1 MEGAAPSAPPVS
13 AFRMHK
19 QSAYILV
26 LTVAALVTLGLVML
40 YSTGAFAPDSHGD
53 QFNFLKRQSFWL
65 GVGFIFS
72 IVFALV
78 DYHWLERSWYVLY
91 PAALGLL
98 ALCFIRPIGMRIN
111 GSWRWIHLGPV
122 TFQPSELAKLAAIIF
137 IAWWFSK
144 FEAKCKGFLMGLIYP
159 VAVIATLFALIVLET
174 DLGTTLLIGGTIF
187 LMMFVA
193 GASPKFLGPVVLA
206 GLAAV
211 LTIAWHISQRQGRL
225 LAFLHPDQYQEK
237 EGHQQWMGLIAF
249 GSGGPEGL
257 GLGNGRQKM
266 LYLPYAH
273 TDFIF
278 PVIGEELGLR
288 ITLVVVFCY
297 LLVVMS
303 GILIA
308 LNAKDRFGML
318 LGFGCTAIL
327 GLQAAINIGVT
338 TSMLPNKGLPL
349 PFISYGGSNLCFC
362 LVCVGILIN
371 IYRQGKEDKTI
382 AGTQMM
388 VRVRHVSRI

>member
-382 AGTQMM
+382 ASTQMM

>member
-1 MEGAAPSAPPVS
+1 
-13 AFRMHK
+13 MHK

-26 LTVAALVTLGLVML
+26 LAVAVLVTLGLVML

-53 QFNFLKRQSFWL
+53 QFNFLKKQSFWL

-72 IVFALV
+72 ILFALL
-78 DYHWLERSWYVLY
+78 DYHRLERAWYVLF
-91 PAALGLL
+91 PIALALL

-111 GSWRWIHLGPV
+111 GSWRWIHAGPV
-122 TFQPSELAKLAAIIF
+122 TFQPSELAKLVAIIF
-137 IAWWFSK
+137 SAWWFSK
-144 FEAKCKGFLMGLIYP
+144 FETNCKGLLMGLIYP
-159 VAVIATLFALIVLET
+159 VGVVVTLLIPILLET
-174 DLGTTLLIGGTIF
+174 DLGTTLLISGTVLLI
-187 LMMFVA
+187 MFVA
-193 GASPKFLGPVVLA
+193 GASPKFLGPLVVV
-206 GLAAV
+206 GLAA
-211 LTIAWHISQRQGRL
+211 LLAIAWHISERQGRL
-225 LAFLHPDQYQEK
+225 MAFLHPDQYQEK

-249 GSGGPEGL
+249 GSGGVEGL

-288 ITLVVVFCY
+288 VTLVVVFCY
-297 LLVVMS
+297 LLIFTS
-303 GILIA
+303 GILIS
-308 LNAKDRFGML
+308 LNAKDRFGLL

-338 TSMLPNKGLPL
+338 TSLLPNKGLPL
-349 PFISYGGSNLCFC
+349 PFISYGGSNLFFC
-362 LVCVGILIN
+362 LICIGILIN

-382 AGTQMM
+382 ANTEMM

>member
-1 MEGAAPSAPPVS
+1 
-13 AFRMHK
+13 MHR

-26 LTVAALVTLGLVML
+26 LAVAVLVTLGLVML

-53 QFNFLKRQSFWL
+53 QFNFLKKQSFWL

-72 IVFALV
+72 ILFALL
-78 DYHWLERSWYVLY
+78 DYHRLERYWYVLF
-91 PAALGLL
+91 PLALGLL

-111 GSWRWIHLGPV
+111 GSWRWIHVGSV
-122 TFQPSELAKLAAIIF
+122 TFQPSELAKLVAIIF
-137 IAWWFSK
+137 VAWWFSK
-144 FEAKCKGFLMGLIYP
+144 FEAKCKGFLMGLVCP
-159 VAVIATLFALIVLET
+159 FAVVVTLLVPILLET
-174 DLGTTLLIGGTIF
+174 DLGTTLLISGTVLLI
-187 LMMFVA
+187 MFVA
-193 GASPKFLGPVVLA
+193 GASPKYLGPLIVVGVTALL
-206 GLAAV
+206 G
-211 LTIAWHISQRQGRL
+211 IAWHIAERQGRL

-249 GSGGPEGL
+249 GSGGAEGL

-288 ITLVVVFCY
+288 VTLIVVFCY
-297 LLVVMS
+297 LLIVTS
-303 GILIA
+303 GILIS

-327 GLQAAINIGVT
+327 GLQAAINVGVT
-338 TSMLPNKGLPL
+338 TSLFPNKGLPL
-349 PFISYGGSNLCFC
+349 PFISYGGSNLFFC
-362 LVCVGILIN
+362 LICIGILIN
-371 IYRQGKEDKTI
+371 IYRQGKEDKMT
-382 AGTQMM
+382 ANTEMM
-388 VRVRHVSRI
+388 VRIRHVSRF

>member
-1 MEGAAPSAPPVS
+1 
-13 AFRMHK
+13 MHK

-26 LTVAALVTLGLVML
+26 LAVAVLVTIGLVML

-53 QFNFLKRQSFWL
+53 QFNFLKKQGFWL

-72 IVFALV
+72 ILFALL
-78 DYHWLERSWYVLY
+78 DYHRLERSWYFMF
-91 PAALGLL
+91 PIALGLL
-98 ALCFIRPIGMRIN
+98 ALCFIRPIGMRLN
-111 GSWRWIHLGPV
+111 GSWRWVHAGPV
-122 TFQPSELAKLAAIIF
+122 TFQPSELAKLVAIIF
-137 IAWWFSK
+137 VAWWFSK
-144 FEAKCKGFLMGLIYP
+144 FEEKSKGFLMGLIYP
-159 VAVIATLFALIVLET
+159 VAAIVTLLVPIVLET
-174 DLGTTLLIGGTIF
+174 DLGTTLLIAATVLLI
-187 LMMFVA
+187 MFVA
-193 GASPKFLGPVVLA
+193 GASPKYLGPLVIVGFAAILA
-206 GLAAV
+206 
-211 LTIAWHISQRQGRL
+211 IAWRISERQGRL

-249 GSGGPEGL
+249 GSGGVEGL

-288 ITLVVVFCY
+288 VTLIVVFCY
-297 LLVVMS
+297 LLIVTS

-318 LGFGCTAIL
+318 LGFGCTATL
-327 GLQAAINIGVT
+327 GLQAAINVGVT
-338 TSMLPNKGLPL
+338 TSLFPNKGLPL
-349 PFISYGGSNLCFC
+349 PFISYGGSNLFFC
-362 LVCVGILIN
+362 LICIGILIN
-371 IYRQGKEDKTI
+371 IYRQGKEEKTT
-382 AGTQMM
+382 ANTEMM

>member
-1 MEGAAPSAPPVS
+1 
-13 AFRMHK
+13 MHK

-26 LTVAALVTLGLVML
+26 LAVAVLVTIGLVML

-53 QFNFLKRQSFWL
+53 QFNFLKKQSFWL

-72 IVFALV
+72 ILFALL
-78 DYHWLERSWYVLY
+78 DYHRLERSWYVLF
-91 PAALGLL
+91 PIALGLL
-98 ALCFIRPIGMRIN
+98 TLCFIRPVGMRIN
-111 GSWRWIHLGPV
+111 GSWRWIHAGPV
-122 TFQPSELAKLAAIIF
+122 TFQPSEMAKLVAIIF

-144 FEAKCKGFLMGLIYP
+144 FEAKCKGILMGLLYP
-159 VAVIATLFALIVLET
+159 VLAVGTLLVPIVMET
-174 DLGTTLLIGGTIF
+174 DLGTTLLIGATVLLI
-187 LMMFVA
+187 MFVA
-193 GASPKFLGPVVLA
+193 GASPKYLGPLVVVSV
-206 GLAAV
+206 AA
-211 LTIAWHISQRQGRL
+211 LLGIAWHISERQGRL

-249 GSGGPEGL
+249 GSGGAEGL

-288 ITLVVVFCY
+288 VTLIVVFCY
-297 LLVVMS
+297 LLIVTS
-303 GILIA
+303 GILIS

-327 GLQAAINIGVT
+327 GLQAAINVGVT
-338 TSMLPNKGLPL
+338 TSLFPNKGLPL
-349 PFISYGGSNLCFC
+349 PFISYGGSNIFFC
-362 LVCVGILIN
+362 LVCIGILIN
-371 IYRQGKEDKTI
+371 IYRQGKEDKTT
-382 AGTQMM
+382 ANTEMM
-388 VRVRHVSRI
+388 VRIRHVSRI

>member
-1 MEGAAPSAPPVS
+1 
-13 AFRMHK
+13 MHK

-26 LTVAALVTLGLVML
+26 LAVAVLVTVGLVML

-53 QFNFLKRQSFWL
+53 QFNFLKKQSFWL
-65 GVGFIFS
+65 GVGFVFS
-72 IVFALV
+72 ILFALL
-78 DYHWLERSWYVLY
+78 DYHRLERFWYILF
-91 PAALGLL
+91 PISL
-98 ALCFIRPIGMRIN
+98 ALLVLCFVRPIGMRVN
-111 GSWRWIHLGPV
+111 GSWRWIHAGPV
-122 TFQPSELAKLAAIIF
+122 TFQPSELAKLVAIIF
-137 IAWWFSK
+137 VAWWFSK
-144 FEAKCKGFLMGLIYP
+144 FETKCKGVLMGLIYP
-159 VAVIATLFALIVLET
+159 VGIVVTLLVPILLET
-174 DLGTTLLIGGTIF
+174 DLGTTLLIGGTVLLI
-187 LMMFVA
+187 MFVA
-193 GASPKFLGPVVLA
+193 GASPKFLGPLVVV
-206 GLAAV
+206 GVAA
-211 LTIAWHISQRQGRL
+211 LLGIAWHIAERQGRL

-249 GSGGPEGL
+249 GSGGVEGL

-288 ITLVVVFCY
+288 VTLVVVFCY
-297 LLVVMS
+297 LLIVTS
-303 GILIA
+303 GILIS

-338 TSMLPNKGLPL
+338 TSLFPNKGLPL
-349 PFISYGGSNLCFC
+349 PFISYGGSNVFFC
-362 LVCVGILIN
+362 LICVGILIN
-371 IYRQGKEDKTI
+371 IYRQGKEDKT
-382 AGTQMM
+382 TSSTEMM

>member
-1 MEGAAPSAPPVS
+1 
-13 AFRMHK
+13 MHK

-26 LTVAALVTLGLVML
+26 LAVAVLVTLGLVML

-53 QFNFLKRQSFWL
+53 QFNFLKKQSFWL
-65 GVGFIFS
+65 GIGFVFS
-72 IVFALV
+72 ILFALL
-78 DYHWLERSWYVLY
+78 DYHKLERFWYVLF
-91 PAALGLL
+91 PIALGLL

-111 GSWRWIHLGPV
+111 GSWRWIHAGPV
-122 TFQPSELAKLAAIIF
+122 TFQPSELAKLVAIIF
-137 IAWWFSK
+137 VAWWFSK
-144 FEAKCKGFLMGLIYP
+144 FESKSNGILMGLIYP
-159 VAVIATLFALIVLET
+159 VAVVAVLLIPILLET
-174 DLGTTLLIGGTIF
+174 DLGTTLLIGGTVLLI
-187 LMMFVA
+187 MFVA
-193 GASPKFLGPVVLA
+193 GASPKYLGPLVIAGVA
-206 GLAAV
+206 GLLGV
-211 LTIAWHISQRQGRL
+211 AWHIAERQGRL

-249 GSGGPEGL
+249 GSGGVEGL

-288 ITLVVVFCY
+288 VTLIVVFCY
-297 LLVVMS
+297 LLIVTS
-303 GILIA
+303 GILIS

-327 GLQAAINIGVT
+327 GLQAAINVGVT
-338 TSMLPNKGLPL
+338 TSLFPNKGLPL
-349 PFISYGGSNLCFC
+349 PFISYGGSNLFFC
-362 LVCVGILIN
+362 LVCIGILIN

-382 AGTQMM
+382 ANAEMM

>member
-1 MEGAAPSAPPVS
+1 
-13 AFRMHK
+13 MHK

-26 LTVAALVTLGLVML
+26 LAVAVLVTIGLVML

-53 QFNFLKRQSFWL
+53 QFNFLKKQSFWL
-65 GVGFIFS
+65 GVGFVFS
-72 IVFALV
+72 ILFALL
-78 DYHWLERSWYVLY
+78 DYHRLERFWYILF
-91 PAALGLL
+91 PISLGLL
-98 ALCFIRPIGMRIN
+98 VLCFVRPIGMRVN
-111 GSWRWIHLGPV
+111 GSWRWIHAGPV
-122 TFQPSELAKLAAIIF
+122 TFQPSELAKLVAIIF
-137 IAWWFSK
+137 VAWWFSK
-144 FEAKCKGFLMGLIYP
+144 FETKCKGVLMGLIYP
-159 VAVIATLFALIVLET
+159 VGIVVTLLIPILLET
-174 DLGTTLLIGGTIF
+174 DLGTTLLIGGTVLLI
-187 LMMFVA
+187 MFVA
-193 GASPKFLGPVVLA
+193 GASPKFLGPLVVV
-206 GLAAV
+206 GVAA
-211 LTIAWHISQRQGRL
+211 LLGIAWHIAERQGRL

-249 GSGGPEGL
+249 GSGGVEGL

-288 ITLVVVFCY
+288 VTLVVVFCY
-297 LLVVMS
+297 LLIVTS
-303 GILIA
+303 GILIS

-338 TSMLPNKGLPL
+338 TSLFPNKGLPL
-349 PFISYGGSNLCFC
+349 PFISYGGSNIFFC
-362 LVCVGILIN
+362 LICVGILIN
-371 IYRQGKEDKTI
+371 IYRQGKEDKT
-382 AGTQMM
+382 TSSTEMM

>member
-1 MEGAAPSAPPVS
+1 
-13 AFRMHK
+13 MHK

-26 LTVAALVTLGLVML
+26 LAVAVLVTIGLVML

-53 QFNFLKRQSFWL
+53 QFNFLKKQGFWL

-72 IVFALV
+72 ILFALL
-78 DYHWLERSWYVLY
+78 DYHRLERSWYFMF
-91 PAALGLL
+91 PIALGLL
-98 ALCFIRPIGMRIN
+98 ALCFIRPIGMRLN
-111 GSWRWIHLGPV
+111 GSWRWVHAGPV
-122 TFQPSELAKLAAIIF
+122 TFQPSEMAKLVAIIF
-137 IAWWFSK
+137 VAWWFSK
-144 FEAKCKGFLMGLIYP
+144 FEEKSKGFLMGLIYP
-159 VAVIATLFALIVLET
+159 VAAIVTLLVPIVLET
-174 DLGTTLLIGGTIF
+174 DLGTTLLIAATV
-187 LMMFVA
+187 LLVMFVA
-193 GASPKFLGPVVLA
+193 GASPKYLGPLVIVGFAAILA
-206 GLAAV
+206 
-211 LTIAWHISQRQGRL
+211 IAWRISERQGRL

-249 GSGGPEGL
+249 GSGGVEGL

-288 ITLVVVFCY
+288 VTLIVVFCY
-297 LLVVMS
+297 LLIVTS

-318 LGFGCTAIL
+318 LGFGCTATL
-327 GLQAAINIGVT
+327 GLQAAINVGVT
-338 TSMLPNKGLPL
+338 TSLFPNKGLPL
-349 PFISYGGSNLCFC
+349 PFISYGGSNLFFC
-362 LVCVGILIN
+362 LICIGILIN
-371 IYRQGKEDKTI
+371 IYRQGKEEKTT
-382 AGTQMM
+382 ANTEMM

>member
-1 MEGAAPSAPPVS
+1 
-13 AFRMHK
+13 MHK

-26 LTVAALVTLGLVML
+26 LAVAVLVTVGLVML

-53 QFNFLKRQSFWL
+53 QFNFLKKQGFWL

-72 IVFALV
+72 IFFALL
-78 DYHWLERSWYVLY
+78 DYHRLERCWYVMF
-91 PAALGLL
+91 PVALGLL
-98 ALCFIRPIGMRIN
+98 ALCFIRPVGMRLN
-111 GSWRWIHLGPV
+111 GSWRWIHAGPV
-122 TFQPSELAKLAAIIF
+122 TFQPSELAKLVAIIF
-137 IAWWFSK
+137 VAWWFSK
-144 FEAKCKGFLMGLIYP
+144 FEAKCKGFLMGLICP
-159 VAVIATLFALIVLET
+159 VAVIVTLLVPILLET
-174 DLGTTLLIGGTIF
+174 DLGTTLLIGATVLLI
-187 LMMFVA
+187 MFVA
-193 GASPKFLGPVVLA
+193 GASPKYLGPLVVV
-206 GLAAV
+206 GLAAI
-211 LTIAWHISQRQGRL
+211 LAIAWRISERQGRL

-249 GSGGPEGL
+249 GSGGVDGL

-288 ITLVVVFCY
+288 VTLIVVFCY
-297 LLVVMS
+297 LLIVTS
-303 GILIA
+303 GILIS

-318 LGFGCTAIL
+318 LGFGCTATL

-338 TSMLPNKGLPL
+338 TSLFPNKGLPL
-349 PFISYGGSNLCFC
+349 PFISYGGSNLFFC
-362 LVCVGILIN
+362 LICIGILIN
-371 IYRQGKEDKTI
+371 IYRQGKEDKTT
-382 AGTQMM
+382 ANTEMM

>member
-1 MEGAAPSAPPVS
+1 
-13 AFRMHK
+13 MHK

-26 LTVAALVTLGLVML
+26 LAVAVLVTVGLVML

-53 QFNFLKRQSFWL
+53 QFNFLKKQSFWL

-72 IVFALV
+72 ILFALL
-78 DYHWLERSWYVLY
+78 DYHRLERSWYIMF
-91 PAALGLL
+91 PITLGLL
-98 ALCFIRPIGMRIN
+98 ALCFIRPIGMRLN
-111 GSWRWIHLGPV
+111 GSWRWIHAGPV
-122 TFQPSELAKLAAIIF
+122 TFQPSELAKLVAIIF
-137 IAWWFSK
+137 VAWWFSK

-159 VAVIATLFALIVLET
+159 IGIVILLLIPIVLET
-174 DLGTTLLIGGTIF
+174 DLGTTLLIGATVLLI
-187 LMMFVA
+187 MFVA
-193 GASPKFLGPVVLA
+193 GASPKYLGPLVIVGVAALLA
-206 GLAAV
+206 
-211 LTIAWHISQRQGRL
+211 IAWRISERQGRL

-249 GSGGPEGL
+249 GSGGVEGL

-288 ITLVVVFCY
+288 VTLIVVFCY
-297 LLVVMS
+297 LLIVTC
-303 GILIA
+303 GILIS

-318 LGFGCTAIL
+318 LGFGCTATL
-327 GLQAAINIGVT
+327 GLQAAINVGVT
-338 TSMLPNKGLPL
+338 TSLFPNKGLPL
-349 PFISYGGSNLCFC
+349 PFISYGGSNLFFC
-362 LVCVGILIN
+362 LICIGILIN
-371 IYRQGKEDKTI
+371 IYRQGKEEKTT
-382 AGTQMM
+382 ANTEMM

>member
-1 MEGAAPSAPPVS
+1 LEGAAPSAPPVS

-193 GASPKFLGPVVLA
+193 GASPKFLAPVVLA

-382 AGTQMM
+382 ASTQMM

>member
-1 MEGAAPSAPPVS
+1 
-13 AFRMHK
+13 MHK

-26 LTVAALVTLGLVML
+26 LAVAVLVTVGLVML

-53 QFNFLKRQSFWL
+53 QFNFLKKQSFWL
-65 GVGFIFS
+65 GVGFVFS
-72 IVFALV
+72 ILFALL
-78 DYHWLERSWYVLY
+78 DYHRLERFWYVLF
-91 PAALGLL
+91 PISLGLL
-98 ALCFIRPIGMRIN
+98 VLCFVRPIGMRVN
-111 GSWRWIHLGPV
+111 GSWRWIHAGPV
-122 TFQPSELAKLAAIIF
+122 TFQPSELAKLVAIIF
-137 IAWWFSK
+137 VAWWFSK
-144 FEAKCKGFLMGLIYP
+144 FETKCKGVLMGLIYP
-159 VAVIATLFALIVLET
+159 VGIVVTLLVPILLET
-174 DLGTTLLIGGTIF
+174 DLGTTLLIGGTVLLI
-187 LMMFVA
+187 MFVA
-193 GASPKFLGPVVLA
+193 GASPKFLGPLVVV
-206 GLAAV
+206 GVAA
-211 LTIAWHISQRQGRL
+211 LLGIAWHIAERQGRL

-249 GSGGPEGL
+249 GSGGVEGL

-288 ITLVVVFCY
+288 VTLVVVFCY
-297 LLVVMS
+297 LLIVTS
-303 GILIA
+303 GILIS

-338 TSMLPNKGLPL
+338 TSLFPNKGLPL
-349 PFISYGGSNLCFC
+349 PFISYGGSNVFFC
-362 LVCVGILIN
+362 LICVGILIN
-371 IYRQGKEDKTI
+371 IYRQGKEDKT
-382 AGTQMM
+382 TSSTEMM

>member
-1 MEGAAPSAPPVS
+1 
-13 AFRMHK
+13 MHK

-26 LTVAALVTLGLVML
+26 LAVAVLVTLGLVML

-53 QFNFLKRQSFWL
+53 QFNFLKKQSFWL

-72 IVFALV
+72 ILFALL
-78 DYHWLERSWYVLY
+78 DYHRLERAWYVLF
-91 PAALGLL
+91 PIALALL

-111 GSWRWIHLGPV
+111 GSWRWIHAGPV
-122 TFQPSELAKLAAIIF
+122 TFQPSEMAKLVAIIF
-137 IAWWFSK
+137 AAWWFSK
-144 FEAKCKGFLMGLIYP
+144 FEAKCKGLLMGLIYP
-159 VAVIATLFALIVLET
+159 VGVVVTLLIPILLET
-174 DLGTTLLIGGTIF
+174 DLGTTLLISGTVLLI
-187 LMMFVA
+187 MFVA
-193 GASPKFLGPVVLA
+193 GASPKFLGPLVVV
-206 GLAAV
+206 GLAA
-211 LTIAWHISQRQGRL
+211 LLAITWHISERQGRL
-225 LAFLHPDQYQEK
+225 MAFLHPDQYQEK

-249 GSGGPEGL
+249 GSGGVEGL

-288 ITLVVVFCY
+288 VTLVVVFCY
-297 LLVVMS
+297 LLIFTS

-308 LNAKDRFGML
+308 LNAKDRFGLL

-338 TSMLPNKGLPL
+338 TSLLPNKGLPL
-349 PFISYGGSNLCFC
+349 PFISYGGSNLFFC
-362 LVCVGILIN
+362 LICVGILIN
-371 IYRQGKEDKTI
+371 IYRQGKEDKTT
-382 AGTQMM
+382 ANTEMM
-388 VRVRHVSRI
+388 VRVRHVSRM

>member
-1 MEGAAPSAPPVS
+1 
-13 AFRMHK
+13 MHK

-26 LTVAALVTLGLVML
+26 LAVAVLVTIGLVML

-53 QFNFLKRQSFWL
+53 QFNFLKKQSFWL

-72 IVFALV
+72 VLFALL
-78 DYHWLERSWYVLY
+78 DYHRLERSWYVLF
-91 PAALGLL
+91 PIALGLL
-98 ALCFIRPIGMRIN
+98 TLCFIRPVGMRIN
-111 GSWRWIHLGPV
+111 GSWRWIHAGPV
-122 TFQPSELAKLAAIIF
+122 TFQPSEMAKLVAIIF

-144 FEAKCKGFLMGLIYP
+144 FEAKCKGILMGLLYP
-159 VAVIATLFALIVLET
+159 VLAVGTLLVPIVMET
-174 DLGTTLLIGGTIF
+174 DLGTTLLIGATVLLI
-187 LMMFVA
+187 MFVA
-193 GASPKFLGPVVLA
+193 GASPKYLGPLVVVSV
-206 GLAAV
+206 AA
-211 LTIAWHISQRQGRL
+211 LLGIAWHISERQGRL

-249 GSGGPEGL
+249 GSGGAEGL

-288 ITLVVVFCY
+288 VTLIVVFCY
-297 LLVVMS
+297 LLIVTS
-303 GILIA
+303 GILIS

-318 LGFGCTAIL
+318 LGFGCTATL
-327 GLQAAINIGVT
+327 GLQAAINVGVT
-338 TSMLPNKGLPL
+338 TSLIPNKGLPL
-349 PFISYGGSNLCFC
+349 PFISYGGSNLFFC
-362 LVCVGILIN
+362 LICIGILIN
-371 IYRQGKEDKTI
+371 IYRQGKEEKTTT
-382 AGTQMM
+382 GTEMM

>member
-1 MEGAAPSAPPVS
+1 
-13 AFRMHK
+13 MHK

-26 LTVAALVTLGLVML
+26 LAVAVLVTIGLVML

-53 QFNFLKRQSFWL
+53 QFNFLKKQSFWL

-72 IVFALV
+72 ILFALL
-78 DYHWLERSWYVLY
+78 DYQRLERSWYVLF
-91 PAALGLL
+91 PIALGLL
-98 ALCFIRPIGMRIN
+98 TLCFIRPVGMRIN
-111 GSWRWIHLGPV
+111 GSWRWIHAGPV
-122 TFQPSELAKLAAIIF
+122 TFQPSELAKLVAIIF

-144 FEAKCKGFLMGLIYP
+144 FEAKCKGILMGLIYP
-159 VAVIATLFALIVLET
+159 VLAVVTLLVPIVMET
-174 DLGTTLLIGGTIF
+174 DLGTTLLIGGTVLLI
-187 LMMFVA
+187 MFVA
-193 GASPKFLGPVVLA
+193 GASPKYLGPLVVVSV
-206 GLAAV
+206 AA
-211 LTIAWHISQRQGRL
+211 LLGIAWHISERQGRL

-249 GSGGPEGL
+249 GSGGAEGL

-288 ITLVVVFCY
+288 VTLVVVFCY
-297 LLVVMS
+297 LLIVTS
-303 GILIA
+303 GILIS

-327 GLQAAINIGVT
+327 GLQAAINVGVT
-338 TSMLPNKGLPL
+338 TSLFPNKGLPL
-349 PFISYGGSNLCFC
+349 PFISYGGSNIFFC
-362 LVCVGILIN
+362 LVCIGILIN
-371 IYRQGKEDKTI
+371 IYRQGKEDKTT
-382 AGTQMM
+382 ANTEMM
-388 VRVRHVSRI
+388 VRIRHVSRI